1 MPERIGPDVTDGMR
15 RGIGVAVRMAVEA
28 RDTLMRL
35 HAPPVLRHVELL
47 LWKRSDQQAKSL
59 KLFWIE
65 NLFEQPLEVVER
77 DELSCRDVSQ
87 IRTRHKKYCRRKFWN
102 EVIGKIEIEIE
113 PREIT
118 PSLLGRLVDQ

>member
-15 RGIGVAVRMAVEA
+15 RRIGVAVCVAVEA
-28 RDTLMRL
+28 RDTLMCL

-47 LWKRSDQQAKSL
+47 LRKGSDQQAKSL
-59 KLFWIE
+59 ELLRIE

-77 DELSCRDVSQ
+77 DELSLRDVSQ
-87 IRTRHKKYCRRKFWN
+87 IRTRHEKYCRRKFWN
-102 EVIGKIEIEIE
+102 EVIRKIEIEIE

-118 PSLLGRLVDQ
+118 PSLLGGLVDQ